1 MSGNGSLYVRAV
13 DGVQLNKGFEI
24 DRGGTVTIKCGRT
37 AYLNGCRVKAGG
49 KLRVEAHDVQFGSG
63 FIIEP
68 GGTIDIQIK
77 K

>member
-1 MSGNGSLYVRAV
+1 M
-13 DGVQLNKGFEI
+13 
-24 DRGGTVTIKCGRT
+24 TIKCGRT

-49 KLRVEAHDVQFGSG
+49 KLRVEAHDVQFSLG
-63 FIIEP
+63 FVVEP